1 MKLQYLRSF
10 IVLVAGLITLIM
22 NIKTGK
28 EVTASLL
35 TLLVVLLVFYVLATL
50 IVEILQHYMNSSN
63 QSEGNIELAKETD
76 MEEEEQAEAEPQ
88 ISFDE
93 EEM

>member
-28 EVTASLL
+28 EVTVSLL